1 LSQLIG
7 DVVQVCRIE
16 CEKIRAPENQ
26 PRCPKDKLDWLPS
39 PAIGLETEEA
49 LLALVEVRD
58 LARGGGGPLGLIVQ
72 DDDQIEVRQS
82 IGGTLLEIGPLPRMQ
97 QTAG

>member
-1 LSQLIG
+1 MSSKFAESNAKRFG
-7 DVVQVCRIE
+7 RRKTNRDS
-16 CEKIRAPENQ
+16 
-26 PRCPKDKLDWLPS
+26 PKDKLDWLPS